1 MITEC
6 KSLKNFESGLGS
18 QANGRK
24 RVVSMMWRNRKEV
37 SMQSEQ
43 LKSQYE
49 RKKLDIGR
57 RMKEFRDFGQ
67 NASKDDLFAE
77 VAYCICT
84 PQTPFEGCQR
94 AVKQLQENKLLF
106 SGDEDVIAFF
116 LHRNRVRFHNVKGKR
131 IAQARAKLYEN
142 GCPNPILKLVREL
155 LSMPERQA
163 RDHLYEVWIP
173 GLGMKECS
181 HFLRNIGHGEN
192 LAILDRHI
200 LWKLESHG
208 VINQQPKTLSAKN
221 YQIIEQEMS
230 AWSNKIG
237 IPLGELDLLLWSEET
252 GEIFK

>member
-1 MITEC
+1 
-6 KSLKNFESGLGS
+6 
-18 QANGRK
+18 
-24 RVVSMMWRNRKEV
+24 
-37 SMQSEQ
+37 MQSDQ

-49 RKKLDIGR
+49 QKKLDIKH
-57 RMKEFRDFGQ
+57 RMKEFRDLGQ
-67 NASKDDLFAE
+67 KASKDDLFAG

-84 PQTPFEGCQR
+84 PQTPFEGCQE

-116 LHRNRVRFHNVKGKR
+116 LKRNRVRFHNVKGKR
-131 IAQARAKLYEN
+131 IVQARAKLNDN

-155 LSMPERQA
+155 LAMPQRQA
-163 RDHLYEVWIP
+163 RDHLYEIRIP

-200 LWKLESHG
+200 LGKLESHG
-208 VINQQPKTLSAKN
+208 VINQQPKTLTPRS
-221 YQIIEQEMS
+221 YQIIEEKMS
-230 AWSNKIG
+230 AWSNEIR